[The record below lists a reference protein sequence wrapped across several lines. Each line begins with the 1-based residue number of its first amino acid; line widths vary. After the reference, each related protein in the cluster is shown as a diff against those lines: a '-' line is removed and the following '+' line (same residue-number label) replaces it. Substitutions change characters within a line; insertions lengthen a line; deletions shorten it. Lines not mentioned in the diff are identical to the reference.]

1 MGGSEHTEKEMEGR
15 EAEGRERYFSCSSSS
30 EEEEELDDKITKKK
44 KRNITENLR
53 IHLLRARTMNG
64 NMIQVRRTYVKKDV
78 KNNETINPIISI
90 EDEERKEDEEV
101 EKVSI
106 QIASPCSEECA
117 KIAAQIKEC

>member
-1 MGGSEHTEKEMEGR
+1 MGGG
-15 EAEGRERYFSCSSSS
+15 YFSCSSTI

-44 KRNITENLR
+44 KRNVTENLR
-53 IHLLRARTMNG
+53 IHLLRARTMNKKNG
-64 NMIQVRRTYVKKDV
+64 SMIQVRRTYFKKDV
-78 KNNETINPIISI
+78 KNNETINPIINI